1 MSYIVE
7 HGNLS
12 QKEARAAARQNPNPL
27 RDWDISECIRYRQP
41 NLAREV
47 QETDVRE
54 TKSCDVVMR
63 SAVVSSNST
72 PGMPVV
78 SDALPSNSSVQDDR
92 GASSLSLEDIDGSKF
107 EVQDEK
113 PTTTA
118 DMSCAENT
126 MTTSTSDYQLPSNT
140 DDASDNGSRAL
151 SCLFLASCLSI
162 VNPDTLDSS
171 FSDESDEDPR
181 NSQAWT

>member
-7 HGNLS
+7 RGNLS

-27 RDWDISECIRYRQP
+27 RDWDISECIRYRQ
-41 NLAREV
+41 LDSAREV
-47 QETDVRE
+47 QEADVRE
-54 TKSCDVVMR
+54 TKSCHAVMR

-72 PGMPVV
+72 AGMPVV

-92 GASSLSLEDIDGSKF
+92 GASSHGLSLEDTDGSKF

-113 PTTTA
+113 PATTA
-118 DMSCAENT
+118 DMSCAVVENT

-162 VNPDTLDSS
+162 VNLDTLDSS
-171 FSDESDEDPR
+171 FSDESDED
-181 NSQAWT
+181 